1 MEDMELTRLQTAQA
15 AVVAQLEMERVK
27 AEVDGD
33 EWTVRNLNREIVAA
47 ASLAR
52 LVHRAPR

>member
-1 MEDMELTRLQTAQA
+1 MELTRLQTAQA